1 MLVHFWEKPPT
12 RISAAETACCSQ
24 RAKAVIIHF
33 LLLLVVGISN
43 PATAQFHTVFQYSVP
58 EGLPSSEVYEVYQDK
73 QGFLWFATD
82 NGVARYDG
90 KDFRTFHV
98 NDGLTDPVVF
108 GFFEDERN
116 RIWFR
121 TFSGKLCYFDGE
133 KIKTYKYNDQLTK
146 SVEWGLFNFIYD
158 SNTDDLWFTL
168 RHILGRIDSK
178 GRVTTQEIQR
188 PSLFVKQIN
197 GKLIQGNDVEFAI
210 QNIIIDEKRFS
221 VQLTDSSDHNYFRS
235 IVCGDKMY
243 FSIYK
248 DVFEYDRQTV
258 RKVFTSKHP
267 IISLSKDG
275 DENLWIGFLN
285 DGVLRHKADHNQW
298 NLHFLS
304 NKSVTKVLQDAS
316 GGFWFT
322 TLESGVFYLPD
333 SEIKN
338 YKLPTSARLKAVL
351 ALTDTVLIGD
361 QSGNLFYLDANSK
374 QVLSQQKHRHGIYGL
389 FQDTFKNVW
398 ICAGVDIN
406 RFDSK
411 FMRKNRYR
419 RLIAT
424 SFAEGSDGSVFALG
438 GIRITHFD
446 KSGKL
451 IKSRAR
457 RNVYRAIHVED
468 SIIYL
473 AGRTGMDVRSMQF
486 ELITTPPAFAEFKI
500 TRIESLNDTTLI
512 LATQGNGLLLVNKN
526 DWKYRQFDIR
536 NQFLANNIYCLTKTD
551 STLWMGTEKGV
562 VAISLDNLLKNDASF
577 FHLSQGTGL
586 LSDKINFILPVKE
599 TIWAFSDDGFSV
611 LSTSYADSARS
622 KPRFYL
628 KSVTTPVDTLTSFA
642 QVTAAPVVLSHDMN
656 HISFAFGYISF
667 GNQNLFLRYRISAEN
682 DWIVTSERTARF
694 SSLAPGEFSF
704 ELQYSADNRHWNA
717 PFEPIPFTVD
727 SPWWRKWYIQA
738 AALVFLLLM
747 GYVYFHYHRSMY
759 KQKNHFLSIINTH
772 QQKLIQSE
780 IETLERERN
789 RIAKELHDGVGTNLT
804 AIKLMVNQLLQNHQ
818 EPRTRDVEER
828 FQVALKELKDIIYG
842 LTPPSLE
849 RYGLF
854 TALKNYVQKLN
865 DTLAPQIS
873 LQVFGQETKHY
884 EFNIMVFRIVQ
895 ELISNSLKH
904 SSASHITIHLNSF
917 EELMNIVYED
927 DGVGFSYDSSAQGFG
942 LDNIQSRIHSLNGT
956 LKFDSGN
963 HGISYTIDIPLHS
976 IREPV

>member
-1 MLVHFWEKPPT
+1 MKASNTSHCFP
-12 RISAAETACCSQ
+12 S
-24 RAKAVIIHF
+24 AKAAIKYFLLF
-33 LLLLVVGISN
+33 LLLAVCN
-43 PATAQFHTVFQYSVP
+43 PATAQFHTIFQYSVP
-58 EGLPSSEVYEVYQDK
+58 DGLPSSEVYEVYEDK

-98 NDGLTDPVVF
+98 KDGLTDPVVF

-121 TFSGKLCYFDGE
+121 TFSGKLCYFNGK
-133 KIKTYKYNDQLTK
+133 KIETYKYNNQLTK

-158 SNTDDLWFTL
+158 TETDDLWFTL
-168 RHILGRIDSK
+168 GHILGKIDSK
-178 GRVTTQEIQR
+178 GKVTTQEIYR
-188 PSLFVKQIN
+188 PSVFFKEIN
-197 GKLIQGNDVEFAI
+197 GKLIQGNDTKFSV
-210 QNIIIDEKRFS
+210 QNIIINEKRFPIE
-221 VQLTDSSDHNYFRS
+221 LTDSTDHNYFRS

-248 DVFEYDRQTV
+248 DVFEYDSHTV
-258 RKVFTSKHP
+258 KRVFTGKHP
-267 IISLSKDG
+267 IISLSKDRE
-275 DENLWIGFLN
+275 ENLWIGFLN
-285 DGVLRHKADHNQW
+285 HGVLRYRTDNNAW
-298 NLHFLS
+298 NLDFLS
-304 NKSVTKVLQDAS
+304 KKSVTKVLQDMS

-322 TLESGVFYLPD
+322 TLESGVYYLPD

-338 YKLPTSARLKAVL
+338 YSLPTSARLKAVL
-351 ALTDTVLIGD
+351 ALDDTVMIGD
-361 QSGNLFYLDANSK
+361 QSGNLFYLDADSK
-374 QVLSQQKHRHGIYGL
+374 SVLSKKKYKHGIYGL
-389 FQDTFKNVW
+389 FQDAFKNVW

-406 RFDSK
+406 RFNSK
-411 FMRKNRYR
+411 FERKNRYR
-419 RLIAT
+419 KLIAT

-446 KSGKL
+446 KAGRL
-451 IKSRAR
+451 VKSRAR
-457 RNVYRAIHVED
+457 RKIYRGIHVED

-473 AGRTGMDVRSMQF
+473 AGRTGLDVRSKEM
-486 ELITTPPAFAEFKI
+486 ELITTSPALAEFKI

-512 LATQGNGLLLVNKN
+512 LATQGNGLLLVNKHT
-526 DWKYRQFDIR
+526 WKYRQFDIR

-551 STLWMGTEKGV
+551 STLWMGTEKGI
-562 VAISLDNLLKNDASF
+562 VAIPLDNLLKNDATF
-577 FHLSQGTGL
+577 FHVSHRRGL
-586 LSDKINFILPVKE
+586 LSNKINFILPVKE
-599 TIWAFSDDGFSV
+599 TIWAFSDEGFSV

-622 KPRFYL
+622 KPVFYL
-628 KSVTTPVDTLTSFA
+628 KSVTTPVDILTSFEEVA
-642 QVTAAPVVLSHDMN
+642 AAPVVLPHDMN

-667 GNQNLFLRYRISAEN
+667 TNQDLFLRYRITAGN
-682 DWIVTSERTARF
+682 DWITSSERTVQF
-694 SSLAPGEFSF
+694 SSLAPGNFLF
-704 ELQYSADNRHWNA
+704 ELQYSIDNRRWSA

-738 AALVFLLLM
+738 AVLVFLLLI
-747 GYVYFHYHRSMY
+747 GYVYFHYHQSMY
-759 KQKNHFLSIINTH
+759 KQKNHFLSIINTQ

-780 IETLERERN
+780 IETLEKERN

-804 AIKLMVNQLLQNHQ
+804 AIKLMVNRLLQNHQ
-818 EPRTRDVEER
+818 EPRTRDVEEQ
-828 FQVALKELKDIIYG
+828 FQIALKELKDIIYG

-854 TALKNYVQKLN
+854 TALKNYIQKLN

-873 LQVFGQETKHY
+873 LQAFGQEINHY

-927 DGVGFSYDSSAQGFG
+927 DGVGFSYDSSAQGLG
-942 LDNIQSRIHSLNGT
+942 LDNIETRIQSLNGT
-956 LKFDSGN
+956 LKFDSGK
-963 HGISYTIDIPLHS
+963 HGICYTIDIPLHS
-976 IREPV
+976 IRQPV